1 MLFLREKDEQV
12 HAGEDTVSAEAG
24 KEIGRSGFQG
34 SSGKSA
40 PEKIKEELQT

>member
-1 MLFLREKDEQV
+1 M

-34 SSGKSA
+34 PSGKNA